1 MGVIEQLVTGDKQL
15 FLFLN
20 GLNDHYFD
28 HFMYMFSAMW
38 VWIPLYVSVLYYLIK
53 NKKKESVWLILAL
66 VLCIVIADQVSS
78 GLIKQAVQRLRPT
91 HNPEFNGLVHIVNN
105 YRGGQFGF
113 VSSHAANTFGFA
125 LLSSLF
131 IRQRLY
137 TVSIMAW
144 SLLTCYSRIY
154 LGVHYP
160 LDIAGGM
167 IVGALAAVIC
177 FLLILKFRPQSMPN
191 LTTEQKL
198 WPSYVLAASIL
209 AIAIYSAVI

>member
-1 MGVIEQLVTGDKQL
+1 MGIIEPLVAGDKQL

-38 VWIPLYVSVLYYLIK
+38 VWIPLYVSVLYFLIK
-53 NKKKESVWLILAL
+53 NGKKESVWLILAL

-131 IRQRLY
+131 IRRRLY
-137 TVSIMAW
+137 TVSIIAW
-144 SLLTCYSRIY
+144 SLVTCYSRIY

-160 LDIAGGM
+160 LDIAGGLM
-167 IVGALAAVIC
+167 VGALAAFTC
-177 FLLILKFRPQSMPN
+177 FLLIRRFRPQSLPN
-191 LTTEQKL
+191 QTTEQML
-198 WPSYVLAASIL
+198 WPCYVLAASIL
-209 AIAIYSAVI
+209 AIAIYSAVV